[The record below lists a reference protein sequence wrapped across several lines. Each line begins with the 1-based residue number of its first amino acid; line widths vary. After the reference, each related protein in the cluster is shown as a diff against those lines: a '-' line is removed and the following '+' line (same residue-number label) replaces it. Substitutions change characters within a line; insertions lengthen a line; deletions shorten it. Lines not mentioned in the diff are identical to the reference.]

1 VRLRTGSPEQ
11 TRATGR
17 AVAAVLEPGD
27 VVILAGEL
35 GTGKT
40 VFAQGLLRALGVEEH
55 VVSPSFALVR
65 EYEGRMPVAHVD
77 VYRLDRV
84 QELIDL
90 ALDESAAARGVTV
103 VEWGDRVARALGPE
117 RLEVRL
123 DRLPVGAGGDD
134 DERDV
139 TLTLVGSTWHRRR
152 VALERALDEQLHAPA
167 GERG

>member
-1 VRLRTGSPEQ
+1 VRLRSASPEQ
-11 TRATGR
+11 TRAIGR
-17 AVAAVLEPGD
+17 AVAELVEPGD
-27 VVILAGEL
+27 VVVLAGEL
-35 GTGKT
+35 GAGKT
-40 VFAQGLLRALGVEEH
+40 VFAQGLLRALGVEDP

-65 EYEGRMPVAHVD
+65 EYEGRIPAAHVD

-90 ALDESAAARGVTV
+90 ALDEGPGARGVTV
-103 VEWGDRVARALGPE
+103 VEWGDRVATALGPE

-123 DRLPVGAGGDD
+123 EQLPVGSDGD

-139 TLTLVGSTWHRRR
+139 TLTTVGPTWRRR
-152 VALERALDEQLHAPA
+152 VHALERALERRSHATA